1 MPEKELAPNS
11 PQPAWGDGYEVETCS
26 DVGRLAGKKEKTRPE
41 LNGAEKYDLRA
52 LESNLMAVTRGLV
65 NDKEW
70 MLAQVNPQAEK
81 LVLKSHG
88 LVLGTTFVAMINP
101 ENITE
106 ELSVHKIRTNHK
118 FWKKKLRYH
127 FNQRL

>member
-1 MPEKELAPNS
+1 MNSYESPPCGHMPEKELAPIS
-11 PQPAWGDGYEVETCS
+11 PQPAWRDGYEVETCS

-41 LNGAEKYDLRA
+41 LNGAEKYDLRG

-88 LVLGTTFVAMINP
+88 LVLGTTFVAMIN
-101 ENITE
+101 
-106 ELSVHKIRTNHK
+106 LSVCKIRTNHK
-118 FWKKKLRYH
+118 
-127 FNQRL
+127 